1 MFLDRKIKI
10 GLVQM
15 QVATQPSVSM
25 NKSENMIKAEKMIK
39 EAVSLGAKVVV
50 LPEMFNCPYDNK
62 LFREYS
68 ELEGGDSFKRLSK
81 IALENQIVLIA
92 GSMPEIDGEKI
103 YNTSYS
109 FDTDGRLLG
118 KHRKAHLFNINV
130 EGGQK
135 FSESEVLT
143 AGDTATVFDT
153 KYGKI
158 GVGICFDV
166 RFPELSRIMA
176 DRGAEILIYPGA
188 FNMTTGPAH
197 WELLFRTRAVDNQL
211 FTVGTAPARD
221 INGSYVSY
229 ANSIIVDPWGT
240 IVGRLEDGEG
250 ILVKEIDLGKVE
262 SIRRQL
268 PVMSGRRLDIK

>member
-1 MFLDRKIKI
+1 
-10 GLVQM
+10 M
-15 QVATQPSVSM
+15 QVATQTSGNFNESVNI
-25 NKSENMIKAEKMIK
+25 NKSENMDKAEKLIN
-39 EAVSLGAKVVV
+39 EAVSLGAHVVV

-62 LFREYS
+62 VFRAYS
-68 ELEGGDSFKRLSK
+68 EVEGGESYQRLSR
-81 IALENQIVLIA
+81 IAAEHKIVLIA
-92 GSMPEIDGEKI
+92 GSMPEIEDEKI
-103 YNTSYS
+103 FNTSYS
-109 FDTDGRLLG
+109 FNVDGNLLG
-118 KHRKAHLFNINV
+118 KHRKMHLFNINV

-143 AGDTATVFDT
+143 AGDEATVFDT

-176 DRGAEILIYPGA
+176 DKGAEILIYPGA

-211 FTVGTAPARD
+211 FTVATAPARD

-229 ANSIIVDPWGT
+229 ANSLIIDPWGT
-240 IVGRLEDGEG
+240 VVGRMEDGEG
-250 ILVKEIDLGKVE
+250 VLVKEIDLGRVE
-262 SIRRQL
+262 SIRKQL
-268 PVMSGRRLDIK
+268 PVMSGRRLEIY